1 MPGPSILEINAIESI
16 RWDGP
21 GEQNRMN
28 KRKVLYADSSFE
40 DLRDFENAL
49 ATVGATVV
57 HGNCKTPAD
66 VIASGS
72 DAVCIVTELISL
84 DERATTHKK

>member
-1 MPGPSILEINAIESI
+1 
-16 RWDGP
+16 
-21 GEQNRMN
+21 MN

-49 ATVGATVV
+49 TTLGATVV
-57 HGNCKTPAD
+57 HGNCKTPVD

-84 DERATTHKK
+84 DGRATTHKK

>member
-1 MPGPSILEINAIESI
+1 M
-16 RWDGP
+16 DT
-21 GEQNRMN
+21 Q
-28 KRKVLYADSSFE
+28 KVLYADSSFE

-49 ATVGATVV
+49 AAVGATVV
-57 HGNCKTPAD
+57 HGNCKTTAD

>member
-1 MPGPSILEINAIESI
+1 
-16 RWDGP
+16 
-21 GEQNRMN
+21 MN

-40 DLRDFENAL
+40 NLRDFENSL

-57 HGNCKTPAD
+57 HGNCKTPVD

-72 DAVCIVTELISL
+72 DAV
-84 DERATTHKK
+84 